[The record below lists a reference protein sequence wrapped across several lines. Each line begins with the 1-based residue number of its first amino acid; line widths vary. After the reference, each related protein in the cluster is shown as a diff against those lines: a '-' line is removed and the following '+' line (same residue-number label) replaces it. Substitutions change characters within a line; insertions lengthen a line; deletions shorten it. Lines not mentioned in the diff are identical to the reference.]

1 VSRPIVLV
9 AGKDPTTTTGGHP
22 SYVRAH
28 ARAAAL
34 AGFSPH
40 VFAVAPRAG
49 REETDFGTLHRIAT
63 PVRPIRRLMAVGH
76 APFLTAGIARFLREF
91 RDLPGRR
98 LVHGF
103 GAWAYAGA
111 AAARTLAREGIPTVA
126 VASAYTTLEHECRA
140 KLSGVDRTDHG
151 LRSWL
156 RYCAEYLWIRAVAD
170 RSERHGYER
179 SRLVLVNY
187 ESVARLLGDAYG
199 LQTEIR
205 RLPYA
210 STTAFREMEAGVPLP
225 PPPPPAALAELS
237 PADAPLIV
245 AVSRHDPRKGIDLL
259 LRALAGLAASGVPF
273 RACLVGPGPLL
284 AAHRRLAAELG
295 LGAST
300 AIPGRVDDPFAYLT
314 AADVFVL
321 PSLEEGSGS
330 LSLLEALQARTAVV
344 ATRCD
349 GIPEDLIDGENALLV
364 PTGDAAALERA
375 LARFLGDAALRSR
388 LAGEARRTYEER
400 FSAGA
405 FAAALKDTYA
415 ELGVVP

>member
-1 VSRPIVLV
+1 MSRPIVLI

-28 ARAAAL
+28 ARAVAL
-34 AGFSPH
+34 AGFAPH
-40 VFAVAPRAG
+40 VFALAPRAG

-63 PVRPIRRLMAVGH
+63 PVRPIRRLMAAGH
-76 APFLTAGIARFLREF
+76 APFLAAGIARFLRDF
-91 RDLPGRR
+91 RDLPGPR

-111 AAARTLAREGIPTVA
+111 AAARTLARQGIPTVA

-156 RYCAEYLWIRAVAD
+156 RYRAEYLWIRAVAD
-170 RSERHGYER
+170 RSERLGYER

-187 ESVARLLGDAYG
+187 ESVARLLGAAYG
-199 LQTEIR
+199 LRTEIR

-210 STTAFREMEAGVPLP
+210 STTAFREIGAGPCGP
-225 PPPPPAALAELS
+225 PPPSALADLS
-237 PADAPLIV
+237 PAGAPLIV
-245 AVSRHDPRKGIDLL
+245 AVSRHDPRKGIDLF
-259 LRALAGLAASGVPF
+259 LRALAGLAATGVPF

-284 AAHRRLAAELG
+284 AAHRRLAADLG

-300 AIPGRVDDPFAYLT
+300 AIPGRVDDPFAYLA

-349 GIPEDLIDGENALLV
+349 GIPEDLLEGKNALLV

-375 LARFLGDAALRSR
+375 LGRLLGDAALRSR
-388 LAGEARRTYEER
+388 LANEARRTYEER

-405 FAAALKDTYA
+405 FASALKDTYA

>member
-1 VSRPIVLV
+1 MSRPVVLI

-40 VFAVAPRAG
+40 VFALAPRAS
-49 REETDFGTLHRIAT
+49 REETDFGTLHRITT
-63 PVRPIRRLMAVGH
+63 PVRPIRRLMAAGH
-76 APFLTAGIARFLREF
+76 TPFLAAGIVRFLRRF
-91 RDLPGRR
+91 RDLPGPR

-103 GAWAYAGA
+103 GAWADAGA
-111 AAARTLAREGIPTVA
+111 AAARTLSREGIETVA

-151 LRSWL
+151 LHSWL
-156 RYCAEYLWIRAVAD
+156 RYRAEYLWIRAVAD

-199 LQTEIR
+199 LRTEMR

-210 STTAFREMEAGVPLP
+210 STTAFRETETDPHTPPPLP
-225 PPPPPAALAELS
+225 SPLAGLAPPG
-237 PADAPLIV
+237 APLIV

-259 LRALAGLAASGVPF
+259 LRALAGLAAARIPF

-284 AAHRRLAAELG
+284 AAHRRLAADLG

-349 GIPEDLIDGENALLV
+349 GIPEDLLDGENALLV

-375 LARFLGDAALRSR
+375 LARLLGDAELRSR
-388 LAGEARRTYEER
+388 LADEARRTYEER
-400 FSAGA
+400 FSAAA
-405 FAAALKDTYA
+405 FAAALKATYA
-415 ELGVVP
+415 ELGVAP